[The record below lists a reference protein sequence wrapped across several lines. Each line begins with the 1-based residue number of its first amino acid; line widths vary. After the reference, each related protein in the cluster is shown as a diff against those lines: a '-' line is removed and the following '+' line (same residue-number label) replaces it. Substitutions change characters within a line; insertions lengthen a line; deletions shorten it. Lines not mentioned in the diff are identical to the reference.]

1 MPWRSQTTQSF
12 LLRVNPLQP
21 EIGYAFTPTGGTTPA
36 RNIFIFEPAS
46 YHFDGFFMSN
56 ELRFELN
63 VTNSPAVDQIIHRIT
78 IIVDTEEQTIFNQ

>member
-1 MPWRSQTTQSF
+1 
-12 LLRVNPLQP
+12 LQP
-21 EIGYAFTPTGGTTPA
+21 DIGYAFTPTGGTTPA

-46 YHFDGFFMSN
+46 YHFDGFFMAN

-78 IIVDTEEQTIFNQ
+78 IIVDTEEQTMFNQ